1 MTEFC
6 QTLFT
11 MTAAA
16 TVAALAVMVLRLL
29 LKKAPRWVVCLLWLV
44 VFFRMICPVTFEAPV
59 SLVPDQITSGQ
70 VTQQLM
76 PAPTVTTTDPVI
88 PQTMPAPAQTE
99 SPVQTQNR
107 DPYQLLFLVWAAGT
121 GAMALWAVGSYLR
134 LRFRVA
140 DAVRVRDNIF
150 ETDRVDTPFVCG
162 LVKPH
167 IYLPVGLDPQ
177 LVPHVVRH
185 EEAHIKR
192 LDHLTKPLFWLA
204 LCLHWF
210 NPVLWLAYILFC
222 RDLETACDQRVVRDL
237 DRQDTADYAA
247 ALLCLGREKSLP
259 QAVPLAFGEENAKG
273 RVRGV
278 LSYRKPTFWVVI
290 VAVVLCVGA
299 GFLLIGSSESYL
311 EGRKVTDSCT
321 WAEGSPIHFP
331 QELQTEAVQMLKPY
345 LRTKEELSRP
355 ETSPYE
361 QDGLTHLECDASL
374 PSRSFLLYRED
385 GRVCLQITEYTGG
398 DQFDGQYYALDP
410 AFSETYEAWLAR
422 LDEFLW
428 EERPDNLYATAGPL
442 TKQADAES
450 LLHPLWQQLGTY
462 TITMDTSA
470 EPYSLSV
477 QLQRIPGLHREQQAL
492 QEYLRLLSLY
502 FQTLATN
509 TEPIQ
514 WSRENTLGDWAMI
527 PSFEG
532 AAQSKEE
539 FRTLYRQMEAAASRL
554 RQYHNWYYTTQVLY
568 LAPDLPGSSNGGDLT
583 SLYQHSGWGIS
594 SSGFSADLVFTPEG
608 SHQVLTEDRISHDP
622 LYDCAPLSPGEFP
635 EEVALNLDRYQ
646 VKYRTIVNDSQGQD
660 TGYRVYELD
669 DDLFLAHYRADGSLE
684 YLFRGSPEA
693 AYW

>member
-16 TVAALAVMVLRLL
+16 TVAALAVMLLRLL
-29 LKKAPRWVVCLLWLV
+29 LKRVPRSILCVLWLV
-44 VFFRMICPVTFEAPV
+44 VLFRMVCPISFEAPV

-70 VTQQLM
+70 VTQQVL
-76 PAPTVTTTDPVI
+76 
-88 PQTMPAPAQTE
+88 PAPAEPATTVTLTPE
-99 SPVQTQNR
+99 PEPVTPTAPVQTTQP
-107 DPYQLLFLVWAAGT
+107 DPYDILFVVWAVGA
-121 GAMALWAVGSYLR
+121 GAMALWAVISYAR
-134 LRFRVA
+134 LRRRVA
-140 DAVRVRDNIF
+140 DAVLLQDNIY

-162 LVKPH
+162 FINPH
-167 IYLPVGLDPQ
+167 IYLPAGMDPTH
-177 LVPHVVRH
+177 VPHVVRH
-185 EEAHIKR
+185 EQAHIRR
-192 LDHLTKPLFWLA
+192 LDHLMKPLFWLG

-237 DRQDTADYAA
+237 DRQGTADYAA
-247 ALLCLGREKSLP
+247 ALLCLGRDRSLP

-273 RVRGV
+273 RVKGV
-278 LSYRKPTFWVVI
+278 LHYKKPAFWVVI

-299 GFLLIGSSESYL
+299 GFLLLGSSESYL
-311 EGRKVTDSCT
+311 DGHKVTDSCT
-321 WAEGSPIHFP
+321 WAEGSPVHLP
-331 QELQTEAVQMLKPY
+331 QELQAEAIQLLKPY
-345 LRTKEELSRP
+345 LLTKEEISRP

-385 GRVCLQITEYTGG
+385 GQVCLQISEYTGG
-398 DQFDGQYYALDP
+398 DQFDTQYYALDP
-410 AFSETYEAWLAR
+410 AFTEEYEAWLVQ

-428 EERPDNLYATAGPL
+428 EERPDALYATAGPL
-442 TKQADAES
+442 TTQADAES
-450 LLHPLWQQLGTY
+450 LLHPLWQLFGTY
-462 TITMDTSA
+462 TIEMDTSA

-477 QLQRIPGLHREQQAL
+477 QFQRIPGLHSQQQAL

-509 TEPIQ
+509 TAPIQ
-514 WSRENTLGDWAMI
+514 WSRENTLGDWAMT
-527 PSFEG
+527 PSFQG

-554 RQYHNWYYTTQVLY
+554 RQDQAWYYTTQVLY
-568 LAPDLPGSSNGGDLT
+568 LAPDLPGAGEGGDLT
-583 SLYQHSGWGIS
+583 ALYQHSGWHIG
-594 SSGFSADLVFTPEG
+594 SSGFSADLFYTPEG
-608 SHQVLTEDRISHDP
+608 AHQVLAEDRIAHDP

-635 EEVALNLDRYQ
+635 AEVALDLNRYQ

-684 YLFRGSPEA
+684 YFFQGVPEV
-693 AYW
+693 YW